1 MKIKEEVCKNLS
13 DEEIIEK
20 SLIDIDYFACLYQ
33 RYDKKLLRY
42 IKRMSFTSEEEA
54 GDILQDSFIKIWR
67 NINNYDKKLKFS
79 SWLYRIVHNEAI
91 SHYRKSVSYG
101 KNKVVKI
108 DSSDK
113 FDIEEEDNSSFVE
126 EQYAITHKILQQ
138 MNLKYR
144 EVLVLSYLEKMNYTE
159 ISDVLKIPEGSVA
172 SRINRAK
179 KMFKSIAEKENIKI
193 NE

>member
-1 MKIKEEVCKNLS
+1 MKVKEEVCKNLS

-42 IKRMSFTSEEEA
+42 IKRMSMSSEEEA
-54 GDILQDSFIKIWR
+54 SDILQDSFINIWR
-67 NINNYDKKLKFS
+67 NIHNYDKKLKFS

-91 SHYRKSVSYG
+91 SHYRKSVSFG
-101 KNKVVKI
+101 KNRVVKI
-108 DSSDK
+108 DFSDK
-113 FDIEEEDNSSFVE
+113 FDIEEEDNSGFVE
-126 EQYAITHKILQQ
+126 EQHVLTHKILQK
-138 MNLKYR
+138 MSLKYR
-144 EVLVLSYLEKMNYTE
+144 EVLILSYLEKMNYTE

-179 KMFKSIAEKENIKI
+179 KMFKSIVENENISI

>member
-1 MKIKEEVCKNLS
+1 MKVKEEVCKNLS
-13 DEEIIEK
+13 DQEIIEK
-20 SLIDIDYFACLYQ
+20 SLVDIDYFACLYQ

-42 IKRMSFTSEEEA
+42 IKRMSMISEEEA
-54 GDILQDSFIKIWR
+54 SDILQDSFIKIWR

-113 FDIEEEDNSSFVE
+113 FDIEEEDNSGFVE
-126 EQYAITHKILQQ
+126 EQHVLTHKILQK
-138 MNLKYR
+138 MSLKYR

-179 KMFKSIAEKENIKI
+179 KMFKSIVENENISI